1 MEEASLKQ
9 QSRMKWLHLGDC
21 NTKFFHQMVKVK
33 KRASINARKKIQLI
47 EGSVIN
53 DKKILKDNVV
63 LWKIPEL

>member
-21 NTKFFHQMVKVK
+21 NTKFFHQMVK

-47 EGSVIN
+47 EGSVITDQN
-53 DKKILKDNVV
+53 LLKDNVV
-63 LWKIPEL
+63 L